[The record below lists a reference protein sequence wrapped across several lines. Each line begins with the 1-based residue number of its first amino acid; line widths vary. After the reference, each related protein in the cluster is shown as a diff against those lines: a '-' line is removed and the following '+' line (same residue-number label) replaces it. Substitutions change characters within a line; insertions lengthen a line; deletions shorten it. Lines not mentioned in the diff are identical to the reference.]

1 MIDKINFKKF
11 ENIDFLKNLLFV
23 NVYDDLLKDANVI
36 KSLDIFNADD
46 IFNYLNHHLKVLN
59 TAIQL
64 NNFDI
69 LFHFQVKYYSVFI
82 NKNIDCKF
90 FLKFYLIL
98 IKNAKKD
105 FYPSLYKKVEEIYNK
120 LNFEHENIILLAK
133 QRFSYLNFLDV
144 DDELYDLIINGHYEK
159 AKVYCLENV
168 NDIPEFIYLF
178 ENKIYPILEKIG
190 LQWESNKI
198 SVAKEHL
205 ASSVIKYIVL
215 EFFASKK
222 QFNKNKKDKVIVS
235 GVQGESHALII
246 DILFNIFNAYG
257 YEVYCFDSDLPNDDL
272 IAEILKIKPSYLAFS
287 ITLESSL
294 VNLHKIINKLKVNKS
309 FDSKIIAGGLAFS
322 SFHSPKDSFSLDI
335 FCKSLKDILKIIK

>member
-1 MIDKINFKKF
+1 MIENINFKKF

-23 NVYDDLLKDANVI
+23 NVYDDLLKEQSVI
-36 KSLDIFNADD
+36 KTLDKFSADD

-69 LFHFQVKYYSVFI
+69 LFNFQVKYYSIFI

-90 FLKFYLIL
+90 FLSFYSIL
-98 IKNAKKD
+98 VKNAKKD
-105 FYPSLYKKVEEIYNK
+105 FYLSLYKKVEEIYNK
-120 LNFEHENIILLAK
+120 LNFEHENMSLLAK
-133 QRFSYLNFLDV
+133 QRFSYLNFLQV
-144 DDELYDLIINGHYEK
+144 DDELYDLIINGQYEK
-159 AKVYCLENV
+159 AKNYSLENI
-168 NDIPEFIYLF
+168 NDVAEFIKLF
-178 ENKIYPILEKIG
+178 ESKIYPILEKIG

-205 ASSVIKYIVL
+205 ASSVIKYIVS

-222 QFNKNKKDKVIVS
+222 PINKNKKDKVIVC
-235 GVQGESHALII
+235 GVQGESHALVI

-257 YEVYCFDSDLPNDDL
+257 YEVYCFNSDLPNDDL
-272 IAEILKIKPSYLAFS
+272 IVEILKIKPTYLAFS

-294 VNLHKIINKLKVNKS
+294 VNLHKIINKLKVNKE

-322 SFHSPKDSFSLDI
+322 SFHSPKDSFCLDM
-335 FCKSLKDILKIIK
+335 FCKSLKDILKIIE